1 MKNKSAIAVIVVG
14 QLAVGSAALFARAG
28 LDAGMHPTSLAAWRL
43 TLASVL
49 ILGYVLFCQRGN
61 GPKAPRGSS
70 KLLVAG
76 VFLGLHFAT
85 WFESLNHISIAV
97 STLLVATCPV
107 WAALLEIVIHKKA
120 PKKAFWIGLSLAM
133 AGLAAVSFQAA
144 PIAKGSVLL
153 GCLWAVLGAVA
164 FAVYLLIVQPFQTS
178 IGTARTIA
186 WTYSSAAASM
196 WIFALG
202 IDWPSVVPANAI
214 SWTSAIGM
222 AVLAQG
228 VGHTSLNWSL
238 KHMSPSIVG
247 VTTLLEPVFA
257 AGLAWPIFG
266 EPISAVQAFG
276 AMMLLVGVG
285 VVLTKGYSAPAENE
299 TDG

>member
-14 QLAVGSAALFARAG
+14 QFAVGSAALFARAG
-28 LDAGMHPTSLAAWRL
+28 LDAGMAPTSLAAWRL
-43 TLASVL
+43 SLASIMVL
-49 ILGYVLFCQRGN
+49 LYVAITRRGQ
-61 GPKAPRGSS
+61 GRSVPQGFGR
-70 KLLVAG
+70 LLLAG

-85 WFESLNHISIAV
+85 WFESLNHISIAI

-107 WAALLEIVIHKKA
+107 WAALLEIAFHKK
-120 PKKAFWIGLSLAM
+120 PPNRAFWLGLLLAM
-133 AGLAAVSFQAA
+133 SGLAAVSFQAA
-144 PIAKGSVLL
+144 PLAKGSVWL
-153 GCLWAVLGAVA
+153 GCLWAVAGALA
-164 FAVYLLIVQPFQTS
+164 FAVYLLIVQPYQTS

-196 WIFALG
+196 WVVALA
-202 IDWPSVVPANAI
+202 IDWPHVVPTNSM
-214 SWTSAIGM
+214 SWTSAVGM

-257 AGLAWPIFG
+257 AALAWPIFG
-266 EPISAVQAFG
+266 EPISMVQAFG
-276 AMMLLVGVG
+276 AMMLLAGVG
-285 VVLTKGYSAPAENE
+285 VVLTKGNSNQVRE
-299 TDG
+299 